1 MAQPCL
7 VFARPLSST
16 LSATKQT
23 NKQQKQG
30 ADDSGILMNLGILGG
45 HITLVLYKL
54 VKGFRAH
61 CVRNLISAAS
71 ANHHLDI
78 GREINKAPL
87 GSKPP
92 IALCILSE
100 DTQVRMRE
108 VALCWNKK
116 DFSRIP

>member
-1 MAQPCL
+1 
-7 VFARPLSST
+7 
-16 LSATKQT
+16 
-23 NKQQKQG
+23 
-30 ADDSGILMNLGILGG
+30 MNLGILGG

-54 VKGFRAH
+54 VTGYHAH
-61 CVRNLISAAS
+61 CVRNMISAAS

-92 IALCILSE
+92 IALCILLE

-108 VALCWNKK
+108 VVLC
-116 DFSRIP
+116 